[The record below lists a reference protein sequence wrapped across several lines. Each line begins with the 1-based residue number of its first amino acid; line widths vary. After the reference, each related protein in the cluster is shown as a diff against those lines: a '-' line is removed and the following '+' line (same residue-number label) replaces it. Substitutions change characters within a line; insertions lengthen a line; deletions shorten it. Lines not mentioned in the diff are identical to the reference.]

1 MAQRVNRSGRGP
13 GRPAAKKKPAKRK
26 ATVKGAFVKLGI
38 MGNGTY
44 EACIKLG
51 ETSIKQLFEQVNK
64 HESTDFKPGETI
76 YMNGD
81 CEGAIRN
88 FESYIGSF
96 GSGAY
101 LLNAH
106 FYKAEC
112 QMKMQADGKKR

>member
-76 YMNGD
+76 YMNGKAVKED
-81 CEGAIRN
+81 AIIKLANSTVTSTMANEGN
-88 FESYIGSF
+88 
-96 GSGAY
+96 
-101 LLNAH
+101 
-106 FYKAEC
+106 
-112 QMKMQADGKKR
+112 